1 MEVPELELNSS
12 RTTWKAAQ
20 RSVCP
25 ARPQGGEEPPRSL
38 EFSKDGEGSALLVRD
53 CMTREGGGEA
63 EPEPHPWGLLQG
75 KSWLTL
81 RVTQGTPRAA
91 ATMPLLPGAVGQAEH
106 LSQTSP
112 DKGL

>member
-38 EFSKDGEGSALLVRD
+38 GFSKDGEGSALLVRD
-53 CMTREGGGEA
+53 CMTREGGERQSQSHIPGGYCRGEA
-63 EPEPHPWGLLQG
+63 G
-75 KSWLTL
+75 
-81 RVTQGTPRAA
+81 
-91 ATMPLLPGAVGQAEH
+91 
-106 LSQTSP
+106 
-112 DKGL
+112 